1 MNKLSTAASNKHV
14 LLELVIQQFMVQFYR
29 KPTLLARAPGRI
41 NLLGAHVDYI
51 EGWVLPGAID
61 RAVYLAAAPRSDATI
76 TIHALDF
83 DQQASF
89 SIASLRSPV
98 SQPTWL
104 NYPLGIAWALQENG
118 RSLTGMDV
126 VVAGD
131 VPIGAG
137 VSSSAAVE
145 MAFLLAWEA
154 MGSYKLDD
162 LTRAQ
167 LGQQTENQFLG
178 VGSGMMDQFA
188 SVHGQANHLILLDC
202 RTLAHERIPLPP
214 DTAVILADSGV
225 RRQLVHSNYNDRPR
239 ECRQAAAIL
248 RQYLPQVRT
257 LRDVSPQM
265 LAQYGRFLPKSLRR
279 RAQHAVGECVR
290 VRAGAAALRQGDV
303 AAFGRL
309 VSESQ
314 ESSRHNYENS
324 LPQLDLLAEAASAV
338 DGFYG
343 ARFGGGGFGGFM
355 QVLVKATAVA
365 SVQAAM
371 REAFEREYGRVP
383 DMFTCQIG
391 GGAAWQWL

>member
-1 MNKLSTAASNKHV
+1 MIDEVVRDKFR
-14 LLELVIQQFMVQFYR
+14 QQFGRQ
-29 KPTLLARAPGRI
+29 PTLLTHAPGRI

-61 RAVYLAAAPRSDATI
+61 RAVYLAVAPRSDPI
-76 TIHALDF
+76 VKIHALEF

-89 SIASLRSPV
+89 SLSNLHSPV
-98 SQPTWL
+98 SNPSWL
-104 NYPLGIAWALQENG
+104 NYPLGIAWALQQNG

-145 MAFLLAWEA
+145 MAFLLAWEVL
-154 MGSYKLDD
+154 GGYELDD

-225 RRQLVHSNYNDRPR
+225 RRQLAHSNYNDRPA
-239 ECRQAAAIL
+239 ECRQAATIL

-279 RAQHAVGECVR
+279 RAQHAVDECAR

-303 AAFGRL
+303 TAFGRL

-355 QVLVKATAVA
+355 QVLVQATAVT